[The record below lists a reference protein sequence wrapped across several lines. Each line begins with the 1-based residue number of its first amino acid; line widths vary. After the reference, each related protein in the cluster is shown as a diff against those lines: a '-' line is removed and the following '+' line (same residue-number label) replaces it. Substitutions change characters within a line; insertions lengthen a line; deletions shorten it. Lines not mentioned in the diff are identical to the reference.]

1 MPGSA
6 FSDRKLKP
14 NLSQKLVNFFLSSSS
29 SSCFPCFS
37 SGRLVWRSHL
47 SWSACPQPCSAG
59 VHCVVRQEL
68 CCRWQLLSSTP
79 AGTRSSPCLKQHTG
93 ERERASS
100 YRRVTFLPNDDY
112 FEFPVLSSNDD
123 TWMEPADHMSFSDFV
138 QAIEGHWCWG
148 ATTVL
153 PFAGRFGAL
162 LHKDHTCPHRAA
174 WLLFPRNGSLR
185 IASANTAAM
194 ERTAHNHHKRSPN
207 IAWQC
212 LVCFSSVGIGCVWP
226 VGSEFCM
233 SFWSNVRHQP
243 LQFASSSCLPDF
255 PFHLNDWQDCQKAWC
270 PFLHPGLS
278 VFVSWIRLCYV
289 LCCKAL
295 EAIRTGCMH
304 MLPDSS
310 WRIEPS
316 QMTVKGDGRR
326 NHSRRTTK
334 SRRQDVQGHEHGPFL
349 CSVEYQHSIFKLSR
363 LDKLDMRVSLGLI
376 DFSEDETCTNAYLWS
391 LTQGRCSFQRS
402 HMMPY

>member
-1 MPGSA
+1 MPSRTE
-6 FSDRKLKP
+6 SWNLTCHR
-14 NLSQKLVNFFLSSSS
+14 NLSTFSCLLLLLLVFLVFLVVVSFGVLI
-29 SSCFPCFS
+29 FP
-37 SGRLVWRSHL
+37 GQH
-47 SWSACPQPCSAG
+47 
-59 VHCVVRQEL
+59 VHSLVRQVCIAWCAKNCAAGDS
-68 CCRWQLLSSTP
+68 CCLRHPPEPEAAHASNSIQ
-79 AGTRSSPCLKQHTG
+79 

-174 WLLFPRNGSLR
+174 WLLFPRNGSWR

-391 LTQGRCSFQRS
+391 LTQGRCSFQCS